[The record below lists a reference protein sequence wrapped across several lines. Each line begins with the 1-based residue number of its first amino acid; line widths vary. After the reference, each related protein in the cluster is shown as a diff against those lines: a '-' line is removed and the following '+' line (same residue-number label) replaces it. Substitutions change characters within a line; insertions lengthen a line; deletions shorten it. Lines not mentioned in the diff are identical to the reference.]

1 MKFLCMCV
9 HVGNFVFREWSEY
22 TSVIGSAISLSS
34 VIDEKVEP
42 RDLQCLDK
50 EHMLIKGGKMCFFPY
65 LLKSRQNVRT
75 LG

>member
-9 HVGNFVFREWSEY
+9 HVSNFVFREWSEY

-42 RDLQCLDK
+42 ETYSAWTKSTCSSK
-50 EHMLIKGGKMCFFPY
+50 EEKCVFFPIC
-65 LLKSRQNVRT
+65 
-75 LG
+75 